1 MWGSVQIEY
10 VIDFVFHAGI
20 GSDWLDN
27 VLAERK
33 RKGILMQEFVQNQL
47 AAVPSAIICR
57 PSCRMWFP

>member
-27 VLAERK
+27 VLEERK
-33 RKGILMQEFVQNQL
+33 RKEVIHDPPKDAREYMRKILNDFGK
-47 AAVPSAIICR
+47 PR
-57 PSCRMWFP
+57 PKKN